1 MEANNQIAFD
11 KQQSGSPTP
20 LGTSF
25 RQLRENERSYP
36 LVSIFQLFTSCI
48 ALAVCINGIELQ
60 RTVFRLQDQWLDVV
74 FAILLAGAMGL
85 LVGVLFGLGQLRR
98 WRSALFCGIVGMAV
112 GIFVL
117 ATCVAPAR
125 IPQASAACLLPLITI
140 ILLRF
145 RSD

>member
-1 MEANNQIAFD
+1 MEANKQIAID

-20 LGTSF
+20 VGTSF
-25 RQLRENERSYP
+25 RQPLENERSYP
-36 LVSIFQLFTSCI
+36 LVSIVQLFTSCV
-48 ALAVCINGIELQ
+48 ALAAYINGIELQ
-60 RTVFRLQDQWLDVV
+60 RTVFRLQNQWFDVV
-74 FAILLAGAMGL
+74 FAILLASAVGL

-112 GIFVL
+112 GIFML

-125 IPQASAACLLPLITI
+125 IPQASAACLLPLICV